1 MDQDP
6 LWLTESQQRA
16 WRAYLYSNR
25 RLMETLDRELQST
38 HGIGHPYYEIFV
50 YLSEAPDRSMRMS
63 KLAAA
68 TRSSRSRLSHAIARL
83 EENGWVQ
90 RRDFPGDRRGQVAVL
105 TDAGFALLEKA
116 ARTHVAGVRRYLIDP
131 LTDEQ
136 LAALEDASRIIYK
149 AVPGELGLPLPD

>member
-16 WRAYLYSNR
+16 WRTYLYSNR
-25 RLMETLDRELQST
+25 RLMETLDRELQSA

-83 EENGWVQ
+83 EENGWVE
-90 RRDFPGDRRGQVAVL
+90 RRDFPGDRRG
-105 TDAGFALLEKA
+105 
-116 ARTHVAGVRRYLIDP
+116 H
-131 LTDEQ
+131 
-136 LAALEDASRIIYK
+136 AALAGRT
-149 AVPGELGLPLPD
+149 PGRQ